1 MGWDPMFKVTHN
13 LDVSSPE
20 ALRKDL
26 EAKLKVRIYLCLG
39 VDSFDIENDENFDI
53 SIYDGEFTDCT
64 EKIVLDVYNNHR
76 YTLYYPDS
84 YSDTQYSNE
93 IFHITKNTLSGFPD
107 FNGRWYLLYRL
118 FKENQSIEDPLWKDF
133 LRHRKALYEYLKPVI
148 KELPV
153 YYHADCEMDDLGDPD
168 SMEEVEA
175 LRKKKKLE
183 LLNLSEFI
191 KDPDFSNAPDPYC
204 TVYAD
209 DFSDL
214 ISKSLTDVELLAGEW
229 IIN

>member
-1 MGWDPMFKVTHN
+1 M
-13 LDVSSPE
+13 
-20 ALRKDL
+20 
-26 EAKLKVRIYLCLG
+26 
-39 VDSFDIENDENFDI
+39 
-53 SIYDGEFTDCT
+53 
-64 EKIVLDVYNNHR
+64 
-76 YTLYYPDS
+76 
-84 YSDTQYSNE
+84 
-93 IFHITKNTLSGFPD
+93 
-107 FNGRWYLLYRL
+107 LYRL